1 MMRSRSLWRQ
11 RDFRLLGFG
20 QGISALGTWVSG
32 TALQVM
38 AIVTLGAGPL
48 EMGVLA
54 VCSSAGILVVGP
66 IAGAWVD
73 RLARRPVMIAAD
85 IGRAAVLAAIPIAAV
100 AGALRIEL
108 LYVAALGTASLSSFF
123 EAAYRSYPP
132 VLVPRDR
139 LADAN
144 GSLAAVSS
152 AAEITGPPLGGALV
166 QFLSAPIAVALDALS
181 FLASAVSLAFIGAR
195 ESRDAAAPP
204 RESLFHEIG
213 QGIAFL
219 AHEPSLRVIALSGVA
234 SALFGNFYG
243 ALYMLYGID
252 ELALTPVLVGVT
264 VAAGGVGSLV
274 AAPLAGRAARRWGI
288 GRALIGTRLA
298 SAVLGFLMPLA
309 AGPTAFLFLLIPQ
322 LIGDG
327 LATISIVNAVTLRQL
342 LSPSYM
348 LGRVNATLHV
358 LAFGVGP
365 IGALIGAAIAE
376 LYGIR
381 AAVWIATIGIFAG
394 TLVLFLPSPLLRMRE
409 VA

>member
-1 MMRSRSLWRQ
+1 MMRSSLWRQ
-11 RDFRLLGFG
+11 RDFRLLGIG
-20 QGISALGTWVSG
+20 QGISSLGNWVSG
-32 TALQVM
+32 TALQVL
-38 AIVTLGAGPL
+38 AIVTLGAGPI

-54 VCSSAGILVVGP
+54 VCSSAGILLVGP
-66 IAGAWVD
+66 VAGAWVD
-73 RLARRPVMIAAD
+73 RLPRRPVMIAAD
-85 IGRAAVLAAIPIAAV
+85 IARAAVLALIPIAAV
-100 AGALRIEL
+100 LGALRIEL
-108 LYVAALGTASLSSFF
+108 LYLAALGTSSFSSFF

-132 VLVPRDR
+132 VIVPRDR
-139 LADAN
+139 LTDAN
-144 GSLAAVSS
+144 GSLSAVSS

-181 FLASAVSLAFIGAR
+181 FVASAISLALIRAPEPRDPDAPRR
-195 ESRDAAAPP
+195 EPILR
-204 RESLFHEIG
+204 EIG
-213 QGIAFL
+213 HGIAFL
-219 AHEPSLRVIALSGVA
+219 AREPTLRVIALSGVA

-243 ALYMLYGID
+243 ALYVLYGID
-252 ELALTPVLVGVT
+252 ELALSPVLVGIT
-264 VAAGGVGSLV
+264 IAAGGVGSLV

-288 GRALIGTRLA
+288 GPAVIGGRLA
-298 SAVLGFLMPLA
+298 AAILGFLMPLA

-358 LAFGVGP
+358 LAFGIGP
-365 IGALIGAAIAE
+365 IGALIGATIAE

-381 AAVWIATIGIFAG
+381 AAVWVATIGILAG
-394 TLVLFLPSPLLRMRE
+394 TLVLFLPSPLLRTRE

>member
-1 MMRSRSLWRQ
+1 MRSSLWRQ
-11 RDFRLLGFG
+11 RDFRLLGIG
-20 QGISALGTWVSG
+20 QGVSALGTWVSG

-54 VCSSAGILVVGP
+54 VCSSAGILIVGP

-73 RLARRPVMIAAD
+73 RLPRRPVMIASD
-85 IGRAAVLAAIPIAAV
+85 IARAAVLAVIPVAAV
-100 AGALRIEL
+100 LGTLRIEL
-108 LYVAALGTASLSSFF
+108 LYLAALGTSSFSSFF

-132 VLVPRDR
+132 AIVPRDR
-139 LADAN
+139 LTDAN
-144 GSLAAVSS
+144 GSLSAVSS

-181 FLASAVSLAFIGAR
+181 FVASAVSLALIR
-195 ESRDAAAPP
+195 TPESRDPDEPP
-204 RESLFHEIG
+204 REPLLREIAH
-213 QGIAFL
+213 GIAFL
-219 AHEPSLRVIALSGVA
+219 AREPTLRVIALSGVA

-243 ALYMLYGID
+243 ALYVLYGID
-252 ELALTPVLVGVT
+252 ELALSPVLVGIT
-264 VAAGGVGSLV
+264 IAAGGVGGLV

-288 GRALIGTRLA
+288 GPALIGTR
-298 SAVLGFLMPLA
+298 LA

-322 LIGDG
+322 LVGDG

-348 LGRVNATLHV
+348 LGRVNATMHV

-381 AAVWIATIGIFAG
+381 AAVWVATVGILAG
-394 TLVLFLPSPLLRMRE
+394 TLVLFLPSPLLRTRE

>member
-1 MMRSRSLWRQ
+1 MRTSLWRQ
-11 RDFRLLGFG
+11 RDFRLLGIG
-20 QGISALGTWVSG
+20 QGVSSLGTWVSS

-73 RLARRPVMIAAD
+73 RLPRRPVMIAAD
-85 IGRAAVLAAIPIAAV
+85 LARAMVLATIPVAALV
-100 AGALRIEL
+100 GTLRIEL
-108 LYVAALGTASLSSFF
+108 LYLAALGTSSFSSFF

-132 VLVPRDR
+132 VLVPRER
-139 LADAN
+139 LTDAN
-144 GSLAAVSS
+144 GSLSAVSS

-181 FLASAVSLAFIGAR
+181 FVASAISLAFITAR
-195 ESRDAAAPP
+195 EARDLSAPP
-204 RESLFHEIG
+204 REPLLREIRHG
-213 QGIAFL
+213 VAFL
-219 AHEPSLRVIALSGVA
+219 AAEPSLRVIALSGVA

-243 ALYMLYGID
+243 ALYVLYGLD
-252 ELALTPVLVGVT
+252 ELGLSPVLVGVT
-264 VAAGGVGSLV
+264 VAAGGVGGLI
-274 AAPLAGRAARRWGI
+274 AAPLAGRVARRWGI

-298 SAVLGFLMPLA
+298 AAILGFLMPLA

-348 LGRVNATLHV
+348 LGRVNATMHV

-365 IGALIGAAIAE
+365 IGALIGATIAE

-381 AAVWIATIGIFAG
+381 AAVWVATIGIFAG

>member
-1 MMRSRSLWRQ
+1 MMRTSLWRH
-11 RDFRLLGFG
+11 RDFRLLGIG
-20 QGISALGTWVSG
+20 QGVSALGTWVSG

-66 IAGAWVD
+66 LAGAWVD
-73 RLARRPVMIAAD
+73 RLPRRPVMIASDVA
-85 IGRAAVLAAIPIAAV
+85 RAAVLALIPIAAILGV
-100 AGALRIEL
+100 LRMEL
-108 LYVAALGTASLSSFF
+108 LYVAALGTSSFSSFF

-132 VLVPRDR
+132 VIVPRDR
-139 LADAN
+139 LSDAN
-144 GSLAAVSS
+144 GSLSAVSS

-181 FLASAVSLAFIGAR
+181 FLVSAISLALIRAP
-195 ESRDAAAPP
+195 EPRDPDAPP
-204 RESLFHEIG
+204 REPILREVAH
-213 QGIAFL
+213 GIAFL
-219 AHEPSLRVIALSGVA
+219 AREPTLRVIALSAVA

-243 ALYMLYGID
+243 ALYVLYGID
-252 ELALTPVLVGVT
+252 ELALSPVLVGVT
-264 VAAGGVGSLV
+264 IAAGGVGSLV

-288 GRALIGTRLA
+288 GPALVGTRLA

-322 LIGDG
+322 LVGDG
-327 LATISIVNAVTLRQL
+327 LATISVVNAVTLRQL
-342 LSPSYM
+342 LSPSWV
-348 LGRVNATLHV
+348 LGRVNATMHV

-365 IGALIGAAIAE
+365 IGALIGATIAE

-381 AAVWIATIGIFAG
+381 AAIWVATIGIFAG
-394 TLVLFLPSPLLRMRE
+394 TLVLLLPSPLLRTRE

>member
-1 MMRSRSLWRQ
+1 MRTSLWRQ
-11 RDFRLLGFG
+11 RDFRLLGIG
-20 QGISALGTWVSG
+20 QGVSSLGTWVSS

-73 RLARRPVMIAAD
+73 RLPRRPVMIAAD
-85 IGRAAVLAAIPIAAV
+85 LARAMVLATIPVAALV
-100 AGALRIEL
+100 GTLRIEL
-108 LYVAALGTASLSSFF
+108 LYLAALGTSSFSSFF

-132 VLVPRDR
+132 VLVPRER
-139 LADAN
+139 LTDAN
-144 GSLAAVSS
+144 GSLSAVSS

-181 FLASAVSLAFIGAR
+181 FVASAISLAFIKAR
-195 ESRDAAAPP
+195 EARDPSAPP
-204 RESLFHEIG
+204 REPLLREIRHG
-213 QGIAFL
+213 VAFL
-219 AHEPSLRVIALSGVA
+219 AAEPSLRVIALSGVA

-243 ALYMLYGID
+243 ALYVLYGLD
-252 ELALTPVLVGVT
+252 ELGLSPVLVGVT
-264 VAAGGVGSLV
+264 VAAGGVGGLI
-274 AAPLAGRAARRWGI
+274 AAPLAGRVARRWGI

-298 SAVLGFLMPLA
+298 AAILGFLMPLA

-348 LGRVNATLHV
+348 LGRVNATMHV

-365 IGALIGAAIAE
+365 IGALIGATIAE

-381 AAVWIATIGIFAG
+381 AAVWVATIGIFAG

>member
-1 MMRSRSLWRQ
+1 MRTSLWRQ
-11 RDFRLLGFG
+11 RDFRLLGIG

-48 EMGVLA
+48 EMGLLA
-54 VCSSAGILVVGP
+54 VCSSAGILAVGP
-66 IAGAWVD
+66 VAGAWVD
-73 RLARRPVMIAAD
+73 RLPRRPVMIAAD
-85 IGRAAVLAAIPIAAV
+85 IGRAAVLAAIPVAAIL
-100 AGALRIEL
+100 GTLRIEL
-108 LYVAALGTASLSSFF
+108 LYLAALGTSSFSSFF

-132 VLVPRDR
+132 VIVPRDR

-144 GSLAAVSS
+144 GSLSAVSS

-166 QFLSAPIAVALDALS
+166 QVLSAPVAVAVDALS
-181 FLASAVSLAFIGAR
+181 FVASAISLALIRSREPRDPDAPAR
-195 ESRDAAAPP
+195 EPIL
-204 RESLFHEIG
+204 REVA

-219 AHEPSLRVIALSGVA
+219 AREPTLRVIALSGVA

-243 ALYMLYGID
+243 ALYVLYGID
-252 ELALTPVLVGVT
+252 ELALSPVLVGIT
-264 VAAGGVGSLV
+264 IAAGGLGSLV

-288 GRALIGTRLA
+288 GPALIGTRLA
-298 SAVLGFLMPLA
+298 AAMLGFLMPLA

-348 LGRVNATLHV
+348 LGRVNATMHV

-365 IGALIGAAIAE
+365 IGALVGATIAE

-381 AAVWIATIGIFAG
+381 AAVWVAAIGGLAG
-394 TLVLFLPSPLLRMRE
+394 TLALLLPSPLLRTRE

>member
-1 MMRSRSLWRQ
+1 MRSGSLWRR
-11 RDFRLLGFG
+11 RDFRLLGIG
-20 QGISALGTWVSG
+20 QGISSLGNWISG

-48 EMGVLA
+48 EMGLLA
-54 VCSSAGILVVGP
+54 VCSSAGILVIGP
-66 IAGAWVD
+66 VAGAWVD
-73 RLARRPVMIAAD
+73 RLPRRPVMIAAD
-85 IGRAAVLAAIPIAAV
+85 LARAAVLAAIPLAAV
-100 AGALRIEL
+100 LGTLRMEL
-108 LYVAALGTASLSSFF
+108 LYIAALGTSSFGSFF

-132 VLVPRDR
+132 VIVPRDR
-139 LADAN
+139 LIDAN
-144 GSLAAVSS
+144 GSLSAVSS

-181 FLASAVSLAFIGAR
+181 FVASAVSLALIGTR
-195 ESRDAAAPP
+195 EPRDPDAPP
-204 RESLFHEIG
+204 REPLLREIG
-213 QGIAFL
+213 QGVAFL
-219 AHEPSLRVIALSGVA
+219 AREPTLRVIALSGVA

-243 ALYMLYGID
+243 ALYVLYGIG
-252 ELALTPVLVGVT
+252 ELALSPFLVGVT
-264 VAAGGVGSLV
+264 IAAGGVGSLV

-288 GRALIGTRLA
+288 GRTLIGGRLA

-327 LATISIVNAVTLRQL
+327 LATMSIVNAVTLRQL

-376 LYGIR
+376 VYGIR
-381 AAVWIATIGIFAG
+381 AAVWVATIGIFAG